1 MKKVFALA
9 VLLALM
15 SSAWAPQLQA
25 SATGSPEDAIRNFIE
40 QNIGLTSRPFTLA
53 QLRLRLH
60 ATTKSTRQ
68 VQNPNVP
75 GQTDRIVVLDDGKGV
90 EVEAYVPAS
99 GPLLIQRI
107 TVTSA
112 DRTLPAKLQIG
123 HSSLDD
129 VYKSLGAG
137 AEDGKGPGGV
147 SAKRYSNVEQT
158 ASALFWFDHER
169 LAGVEWTF
177 NGD

>member
-1 MKKVFALA
+1 MKKIFVLA
-9 VLLALM
+9 MLMVLI
-15 SSAWAPQLQA
+15 SSARAPRLVA
-25 SATGSPEDAIRNFIE
+25 GAKGSPEEAIGNFID

-75 GQTDRIVVLDDGKGV
+75 GQTDRIVILDDGKGV
-90 EVEAYVPAS
+90 EVEAYVPAT
-99 GPLLIQRI
+99 GALLIQHI
-107 TVTSA
+107 TVTTA
-112 DRTLPAKLQIG
+112 DRKLPAKLQIG

-129 VYKSLGAG
+129 IYAALGAG
-137 AEDGKGPGGV
+137 AEESKGPGGTP
-147 SAKRYSNVEQT
+147 AKRYSNLEQT
-158 ASALFWFDHER
+158 ASASFWFDHER

>member
-1 MKKVFALA
+1 MKKVFVLA
-9 VLLALM
+9 VLMVLI
-15 SSAWAPQLQA
+15 SSAWAPRLVA
-25 SATGSPEDAIRNFIE
+25 GATGSPEEAIGNFID
-40 QNIGLTSRPFTLA
+40 QNIGLSSQPFTLA

-90 EVEAYVPAS
+90 VVEAYVPAT
-99 GPLLIQRI
+99 GALLIQHI
-107 TVTSA
+107 TVTTA
-112 DRTLPAKLQIG
+112 DRKLPAKLQIG

-129 VYKSLGAG
+129 IYAAFGAG
-137 AEDGKGPGGV
+137 AEESKGPGGIP
-147 SAKRYSNVEQT
+147 AKRYSNLEQT
-158 ASALFWFDHER
+158 ASASFWFDHER

>member
-1 MKKVFALA
+1 MKKVFVLA
-9 VLLALM
+9 MLMVLI
-15 SSAWAPQLQA
+15 SSAWAPRLVA
-25 SATGSPEDAIRNFIE
+25 GATGSPEEAIGNFIE

-90 EVEAYVPAS
+90 EVEAYVPAT
-99 GPLLIQRI
+99 GALLIQHI
-107 TVTSA
+107 TVTTA
-112 DRTLPAKLQIG
+112 DRKLPAKLQIG

-129 VYKSLGAG
+129 IYAALGAG
-137 AEDGKGPGGV
+137 AEDSKGPGGT
-147 SAKRYSNVEQT
+147 SAKRYSNLEQT
-158 ASALFWFDHER
+158 ASASFWFDHER